1 MSNIDELP
9 SWAGRAVET
18 GTVPSPPPKKR
29 SKLKAI
35 LLGLLGL
42 GVLAAVAGGA
52 YWLADRNSDD
62 NVATDAA
69 TTTTVEESAADGE
82 DGQVGTETTVE
93 APATTSTTEA
103 AATSTSEAPAGDRAA
118 DGDGQPA
125 DGELTLPADYTP
137 SDPLFDERVAENT
150 RYTVI
155 RQGQVY
161 LYGYVPTD
169 EIREQ
174 ITQIAG
180 GVVGPDNVF
189 TETIVDPDAAVPPD
203 APVFVDDKVLF
214 AFNSV
219 EIDPA
224 FIPILELGVLL
235 LSQNPTAEL
244 TVVSRTDAVGS
255 EEVNLDVS
263 RRRAQAVV
271 DYWLGRGVDTD
282 RVMIDARGE
291 QDASEDD
298 DETAA
303 ALNRSVE
310 FRISGLFSGG

>member
-18 GTVPSPPPKKR
+18 GTVPAPPPKKR
-29 SKLKAI
+29 SKLKAL

-42 GVLAAVAGGA
+42 GVLAAVAAGA

-69 TTTTVEESAADGE
+69 TTTTVEETAAGGE
-82 DGQVGTETTVE
+82 DDQVGTETTVE
-93 APATTSTTEA
+93 AQPTTSTTEA
-103 AATSTSEAPAGDRAA
+103 ATSSTTEAPTDDAAGDGAS
-118 DGDGQPA
+118 A
-125 DGELTLPADYTP
+125 DGELTLPADYSP
-137 SDPLFDERVAENT
+137 SDPLFDERVDENT

-161 LYGYVPTD
+161 LYGFVPTE
-169 EIREQ
+169 EIRDQ
-174 ITQIAG
+174 ITEIAG

-189 TETIVDPDAAVPPD
+189 TETIIDPDAPVPPD

-235 LSQNPTAEL
+235 LSQNPTAEI

-271 DYWLGRGVDTD
+271 DYWVGRGVDTD

-298 DETAA
+298 DETTA